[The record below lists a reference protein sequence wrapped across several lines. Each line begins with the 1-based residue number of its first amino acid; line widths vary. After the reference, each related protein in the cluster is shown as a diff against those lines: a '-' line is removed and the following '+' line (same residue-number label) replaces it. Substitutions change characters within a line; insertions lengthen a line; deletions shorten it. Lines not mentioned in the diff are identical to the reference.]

1 MRGGIQRLKEERGKG
16 GGKKEIREEKKERE
30 EEKEEKEEKER
41 WKGRKG
47 RKGRKKR
54 GEGEKERRGKE
65 RSKKGV
71 EKVSIHHVTM
81 VKRYACC
88 KSCIQLVM
96 YTISDWSWDGGKGK
110 RCVWCTRQ

>member
-30 EEKEEKEEKER
+30 EEKKEKER

-88 KSCIQLVM
+88 KSCIQLVFGHGM
-96 YTISDWSWDGGKGK
+96 EGKENDVCGVQDNE
-110 RCVWCTRQ
+110 RDVT